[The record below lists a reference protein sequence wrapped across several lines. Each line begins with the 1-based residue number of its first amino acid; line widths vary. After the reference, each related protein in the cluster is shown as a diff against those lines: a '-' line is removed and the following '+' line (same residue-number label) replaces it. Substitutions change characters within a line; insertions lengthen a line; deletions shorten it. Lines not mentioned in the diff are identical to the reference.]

1 MDVSSR
7 RAAWKRAKG
16 VPGWAALALV
26 VVALM
31 AVGLSRGD
39 GVVTPEERVEAI
51 SKRIACPVCDG
62 ESVFE
67 SRNNASESLRNEI
80 RAQVDAGVASDD
92 QIITFIEQR
101 YGAQVLLVP
110 RADGVDAL
118 VWILPVVALVCG
130 VAGLAFAFRRW
141 KRAGGDVPTDDD
153 RALVAEARRAGLDD
167 DPPTDR
173 PTTADRSATTDAAES
188 GEGDGDGS

>member
-1 MDVSSR
+1 MDTSSR

-16 VPGWAALALV
+16 VPGWAVLALV

-67 SRNNASESLRNEI
+67 SRNNSSANIRTEI
-80 RAQVDAGVASDD
+80 RTQVEAGVASDD
-92 QIITFIEQR
+92 QIVTYIQDVFGGR
-101 YGAQVLLVP
+101 VLLVP
-110 RADGVDAL
+110 KSTGIDAL
-118 VWILPVVALVCG
+118 AWALPVVVAVCAL
-130 VAGLAFAFRRW
+130 AGLVVAFRRW
-141 KRAGGDVPTDDD
+141 KRAADAVPTDDD
-153 RALVAEARRAGLDD
+153 RALVAAAREAHLDD
-167 DPPTDR
+167 
-173 PTTADRSATTDAAES
+173 S
-188 GEGDGDGS
+188 